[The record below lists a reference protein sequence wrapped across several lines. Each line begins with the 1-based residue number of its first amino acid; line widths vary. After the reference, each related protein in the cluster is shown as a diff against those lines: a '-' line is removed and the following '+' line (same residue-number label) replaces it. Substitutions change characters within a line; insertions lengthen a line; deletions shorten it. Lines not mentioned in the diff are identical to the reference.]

1 MMSLDVEEFLR
12 KYRQRNEDV
21 LQQQLIR
28 LEVVEPR
35 LREAMH
41 YSLMGNGKRIRP
53 ILAYASARAVGGI
66 TPAVDAVAAALECV
80 HSYSLIHDDLPAM
93 DDDDL
98 RRGRPTCHIAFGEA
112 AAILA
117 GDALLTLAFQ
127 ILADIGNCRSETI
140 VHLVTELAR
149 AAGASGMVGGQAL
162 DLAAVARAPALADV
176 ETMHRHK
183 TGALIRAS
191 VVMGARATELATAE
205 QLHALGEF
213 ATAVGLAFQVQ
224 DDILDASGNEADM
237 GKRAGVD
244 AARDKPT
251 YVSLLGLEG
260 ARQKAQELH
269 DMAIEAL
276 KGFDERAGAL
286 RALSGFIVHRSN

>member
-1 MMSLDVEEFLR
+1 MSLEVEDLLLT
-12 KYRQRNEDV
+12 YRQRSEET
-21 LQQQLIR
+21 LQQQLAR

-35 LREAMH
+35 LDEAMQ
-41 YSLMGNGKRIRP
+41 YSLIGTGKRIRP
-53 ILAYASARAVGGI
+53 VLAYASARAVGDI

-112 AAILA
+112 TAILA

-127 ILADIGNCRSETI
+127 ILAGITNCRAETV
-140 VHLVTELAR
+140 VHLVAELAR

-162 DLAAVARAPALADV
+162 DLAMVAQRPALADV

-191 VVMGARATELATAE
+191 VVMGARATELATTE
-205 QLHALGEF
+205 QLQALSDF

-224 DDILDASGNEADM
+224 DDILDASGNETDM
-237 GKRAGVD
+237 GKRAGAD
-244 AARDKPT
+244 ADRHKPT
-251 YVSLLGLEG
+251 YVSLLGLDG
-260 ARQKAQELH
+260 ARLKAQELH
-269 DMAIEAL
+269 AQAL
-276 KGFDERAGAL
+276 QALERFDERAAPL
-286 RALSGFIVHRSN
+286 RTLANFIVDRNH